1 MQKIRNISTTDIRWL
16 WSGIGSKSIWHREKT
31 IDFTNVRNVN
41 RKWECQKAEEKSAS
55 PVQNAGQNLW
65 KKVENKRRFFHC
77 LVISISIK
85 KNYRKKV
92 KKYIRHITADSA
104 LLCHSLFWV
113 SDRSADRAVWIG
125 EHRDRVYLSAAPDE
139 ETDGLHQ
146 WGDRVCRRHETDPG
160 IPESFRW
167 LEGREIL
174 HEKRFWYARIRFMSA
189 AYSVA
194 QKGRCC

>member
-16 WSGIGSKSIWHREKT
+16 WSGTGSKSIWHREKT
-31 IDFTNVRNVN
+31 TDFTNVRNVN
-41 RKWECQKAEEKSAS
+41 RKWECQKAEEKSAL

-104 LLCHSLFWV
+104 RNSKQ
-113 SDRSADRAVWIG
+113 IG

-146 WGDRVCRRHETDPG
+146 WGDRVCRRHEPDPG

-174 HEKRFWYARIRFMSA
+174 HEK
-189 AYSVA
+189 SVC
-194 QKGRCC
+194 KNPR

>member
-1 MQKIRNISTTDIRWL
+1 MGRRNWQRHKALLHWYCCFCRCSAALAFFTGWRSHWWSIPHGECSRRIFPQDMQKIRNISTTDIRWL
-16 WSGIGSKSIWHREKT
+16 WSGTDLKSIWHRENST
-31 IDFTNVRNVN
+31 DFTNVRNAD

-104 LLCHSLFWV
+104 RNSKQI
-113 SDRSADRAVWIG
+113 A
-125 EHRDRVYLSAAPDE
+125 
-139 ETDGLHQ
+139 
-146 WGDRVCRRHETDPG
+146 
-160 IPESFRW
+160 
-167 LEGREIL
+167 
-174 HEKRFWYARIRFMSA
+174 
-189 AYSVA
+189 A